1 MFARNLI
8 VLACALLYG
17 GLASAAPKVQGWHT
31 ENGAKV
37 LFVETR
43 QLPMFDVRVVFDA
56 GGARDGDAFGLAA
69 LTNEL
74 LSQGAGN
81 WDADQLAERLDAVG
95 ARFGSGVNRDMAW
108 LSVRALIEPK
118 ARDTA
123 IETLAAMLAEPR
135 FGKAAFQ
142 RTLRHKLIAERQKLQ
157 SAGKVASRAF
167 YHAVYGDHPYAHDP
181 EGVAATLEKLTPAQ
195 ARAFHRRYY
204 VGANALV
211 VIAGALDRPRAEHIA
226 ERLVERLPGGEPATP
241 LPAVGPLVRISH
253 RPSTA
258 AAQSHALT
266 GVRSVRMLDV
276 VSATPARPSVAN
288 ASHAAPLNH
297 LATNAGEKSGLAKR
311 DLTRIVFPSSQTHL
325 LIGQLGMKRGEP
337 DYFPLYVGNHILGG
351 GGLVSLLSEE
361 VREKRGLAYGAY
373 SYFAP
378 LRQTGPF
385 IAGAS
390 TKNAQAREALR
401 VMRDTIRTFIE
412 NGPTDAQLKA
422 AKQNLIGGFPR
433 KIASNRKLSEYLAM
447 MGFYDYPLDYLD
459 TFATIIGAVTRER
472 IHAAFKRRFD
482 VDHFVTV
489 EVGGKRKDGG

>member
-1 MFARNLI
+1 MSARNLI
-8 VLACALLYG
+8 VLACVLLYG
-17 GLASAAPKVQGWHT
+17 GLAGAAPNVQSWRT
-31 ENGAKV
+31 SNGAKV

-43 QLPMFDVRVVFDA
+43 QLPMFDARVVFDA
-56 GGARDGDAFGLAA
+56 GSARDGDAFGLAS
-69 LTNEL
+69 LSNDL
-74 LSQGAGN
+74 LAQGAGD

-95 ARFGSGVNRDMAW
+95 AKLGSGVNRDMAW
-108 LSVRALIEPK
+108 LSVRALTEPK

-123 IETLAAMLAEPR
+123 VETLAVMLAKPR
-135 FGKAAFQ
+135 FDPSAFQ
-142 RTLRHKLIAERQKLQ
+142 RAQRRKLIAERQKLQ

-167 YHAVYGDHPYAHDP
+167 YHAVFGDHPYAHDP
-181 EGVAATLEKLTPAQ
+181 DGVAATLEKLTPAR
-195 ARAFHRRYY
+195 ARAFHQTYY

-211 VIAGALDRPRAEHIA
+211 VIVGALDRAEAGRIA
-226 ERLVERLPGGEPATP
+226 ERLVGGLPGGEPAP
-241 LPAVGPLVRISH
+241 PPPAVGP
-253 RPSTA
+253 
-258 AAQSHALT
+258 
-266 GVRSVRMLDV
+266 
-276 VSATPARPSVAN
+276 PARRGP
-288 ASHAAPLNH
+288 P
-297 LATNAGEKSGLAKR
+297 
-311 DLTRIVFPSSQTHL
+311 RIDFPSSQTHL
-325 LIGQLGMKRGEP
+325 LIGQPGMKRGEP

-401 VMRDTIRTFIE
+401 VMRDTIRAFIE
-412 NGPTDAQLKA
+412 NGPTEAQLKA

-433 KIASNRKLSEYLAM
+433 KIASNRKLSEYLAT

-459 TFATIIGAVTRER
+459 TFVAIIEAVTREQ

-482 VDHFVTV
+482 VDRFVTV
-489 EVGGKRKDGG
+489 EVGGKPKDGG